1 MSEAQINLRRRPVPS
16 ARRTPSDKFRYSGVM
31 VAVAA
36 AAALA
41 IVFILRPAPETSQEN
56 TLRTSELPRMN
67 EG

>member
-41 IVFILRPAPETSQEN
+41 FVFMLRPAPDASQEN
-56 TLRTSELPRMN
+56 TLSASELPQIN
-67 EG
+67 